1 MASLSMV
8 CIEST
13 MSKSGFTSSTCTKI
27 FSKVFSLSTIT
38 LSLTCSS
45 IRSARILSWCVLS
58 SPLTYRMRF
67 SGIRKMVCNTRV
79 LFPMP
84 GSPPRSTID
93 PLTSPPPSTRFSS
106 PSCKSMRGS
115 SFASTF
121 EIGIGVLRADEVLP
135 NPPTNCR
142 FPPPATAGATRI
154 SLKLFHSPQLGQ
166 RPIHFKDSCPQLSQT
181 YAVLS
186 FAIAY
191 KFTKSFFSQQNY
203 C

>member
-1 MASLSMV
+1 M
-8 CIEST
+8 
-13 MSKSGFTSSTCTKI
+13 
-27 FSKVFSLSTIT
+27 
-38 LSLTCSS
+38 
-45 IRSARILSWCVLS
+45 RSARILSWCVLS

-67 SGIRKMVCNTRV
+67 SGIRKMVCNTRYFFQCQVHRQGAQSTLLLVRHQAHDLV
-79 LFPMP
+79 LH
-84 GSPPRSTID
+84 R
-93 PLTSPPPSTRFSS
+93 
-106 PSCKSMRGS
+106 
-115 SFASTF
+115 ASLCVVRLLLLLF

-135 NPPTNCR
+135 TPPTNCR

-191 KFTKSFFSQQNY
+191 KFTKSFFLTTKLLLILHRSKPWKKP
-203 C
+203 